1 MAAEFVGDLV
11 VAVATDLVV
20 VAVAVEDLDLGVDQG
35 LVTPAAA
42 DLVVVVA
49 VEAADLVVAVEAAG
63 SVAAEEAQIVAVAVG
78 EEVLEV
84 RRGGED
90 ITKAPGILRVLVI
103 LVAAAAHKNQV
114 DL

>member
-42 DLVVVVA
+42 DLVA